1 MAARKRFDVVK
12 MRKEFLAGSSTL
24 RELARKYGC
33 SYRYISGMSA
43 QEKWY
48 PQRAQLQQQA
58 EQVASEALLRR
69 VTEKSAE
76 LAQIKALT
84 AEQHVERSLQ
94 TGEQLHQLLRQG
106 LAALQ
111 SGDIRALKTAIDSW
125 STWDKTMRS
134 NHQIED
140 KGVEKPLVNIAVMA
154 ALPPKAEMLRRRA
167 EAEAV

>member
-1 MAARKRFDVVK
+1 
-12 MRKEFLAGSSTL
+12 MRREFMQSNVTL
-24 RELARKYGC
+24 RELAKRHGA
-33 SYRYISGMSA
+33 SYRHVSGLSA
-43 QEKWY
+43 KERWY

-58 EQVASEALLRR
+58 EQVANEALMKR
-69 VTEKSAE
+69 VTEKSTE

-154 ALPPKAEMLRRRA
+154 ALPPKSEMLRRRA
-167 EAEAV
+167 EAEAA